1 MIFIAII
8 PENPL
13 KFCKLIRYLKIDR
26 LKHWTK
32 IIQKCYTITLV
43 VWIITNCHDKIGSD
57 FDEPIKGK
65 VNNTFI
71 AGRIV
76 KTMTFEIVAIATIIR
91 FESG

>member
-1 MIFIAII
+1 M
-8 PENPL
+8 
-13 KFCKLIRYLKIDR
+13 
-26 LKHWTK
+26 
-32 IIQKCYTITLV
+32 

-65 VNNTFI
+65 VNKTFI

-91 FESG
+91 FESGWFCPGFRKQDSIP

>member
-1 MIFIAII
+1 
-8 PENPL
+8 
-13 KFCKLIRYLKIDR
+13 
-26 LKHWTK
+26 
-32 IIQKCYTITLV
+32 V

-65 VNNTFI
+65 VNKTFI

>member
-1 MIFIAII
+1 MIKTCFFIAII
-8 PENPL
+8 PKNPS
-13 KFCKLIRYLKIDR
+13 KFCKLIRHR
-26 LKHWTK
+26 LNHWTK
-32 IIQKCYTITLV
+32 IIKKCYTITLV